1 MQVNKSYFLFTTYL
15 LLSLLVDGVF
25 IWLCVNGLGRINGSF
40 DFIELYS
47 IPELLL
53 SLIMTLI
60 ILVSRLTSFFFKIW
74 FSAYFKKTTNPKQ
87 NEYLHDT
94 ETTILDFEPESNQ
107 VLTPMIF
114 KLIRFNRDMGL
125 IAAILL
131 CLNVELVKTSLVAI
145 NSDFI
150 LYYFALCAV
159 YGITEWRFYKEA
171 PKRL

>member
-1 MQVNKSYFLFTTYL
+1 MRVNKSYFLFTTYL
-15 LLSLLVDGVF
+15 LSSLLVDGVF
-25 IWLCVNGLGRINGSF
+25 IWLCVNGLGRINDSF

-74 FSAYFKKTTNPKQ
+74 FSAYFKKTANPKQ

-94 ETTILDFEPESNQ
+94 ETTILDFEPEPNQ
-107 VLTPMIF
+107 VLTPMVF

-125 IAAILL
+125 ITAILL

-145 NSDFI
+145 NPDFI

-159 YGITEWRFYKEA
+159 YGITEWLFYKEV